1 MIRKNKEKST
11 HLSNAA
17 RYKKSSKDS
26 PHLSHAHSNSKAAAQ
41 QVLTMFIVIDG
52 DESVMDE
59 NSSDEEEGVG
69 AGAGAG
75 DEVIEL

>member
-1 MIRKNKEKST
+1 
-11 HLSNAA
+11 
-17 RYKKSSKDS
+17 
-26 PHLSHAHSNSKAAAQ
+26 
-41 QVLTMFIVIDG
+41 MFIVIDG